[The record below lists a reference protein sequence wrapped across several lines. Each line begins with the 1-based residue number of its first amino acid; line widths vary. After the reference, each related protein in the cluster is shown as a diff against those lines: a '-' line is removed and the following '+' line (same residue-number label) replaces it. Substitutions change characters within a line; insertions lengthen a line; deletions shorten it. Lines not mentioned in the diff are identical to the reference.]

1 MKKIITFFFLFGT
14 VALGAQELK
23 VSSGQ
28 APQQAVF
35 AQPFTLTYTV
45 EHEPN
50 AVPQLQ
56 EESLSSDF
64 AIQHQQTTTPTPS
77 TTDYQLTVFPFAL
90 GKSTFTATFTAQSG
104 EKMLSQEAQ
113 PVYITVKPASTFR
126 DKDLREI
133 RAPQAPYSWWIWLWI
148 LLALAALF
156 CICYVWYKRLQEKPL
171 HVVQPEDHR
180 PADEI
185 ALSKIDALLNS
196 GLWEQKQYKIFYIT
210 LSDILREYL
219 WRRFQ
224 LDTFADT
231 SAELLRRAKYKQHLL
246 PLLYPLKDFLNS
258 SDLVKFANVTPEEA
272 VRNKDIQILREI
284 ITETSPKE
292 IVPTPQEDAK

>member
-1 MKKIITFFFLFGT
+1 MKKTAILFFLLIT
-14 VALGAQELK
+14 CSLGAQELS
-23 VSSGQ
+23 VPSVQ
-28 APQQAVF
+28 APEQAVF
-35 AQPFTLTYTV
+35 AKPFTLTYRVQHAPGVT
-45 EHEPN
+45 
-50 AVPQLQ
+50 PQLQ
-56 EESLSSDF
+56 EDTLSPDF
-64 AIQHQQTTTPTPS
+64 AIQQHVTTPTPE
-77 TTDYQLTVFPFAL
+77 TTDFQLIVFPFAL
-90 GKSTFTATFTAQSG
+90 GKSTFTATFVAQTD
-104 EKMLSQEAQ
+104 EKELSQEAE
-113 PVYITVKPASTFR
+113 PLYITVKPAITFR

-133 RAPQAPYSWWIWLWI
+133 RAPQAPHSWWMWLWVAVAI
-148 LLALAALF
+148 VVLA
-156 CICYVWYKRLQEKPL
+156 YVIYAWYKRLKESPLRVMQE
-171 HVVQPEDHR
+171 EDHR

-231 SAELLRRAKYKQHLL
+231 SSELLRRAKTRQHLQ
-246 PLLYPLKDFLNS
+246 PLLYPLKDLLNS
-258 SDLVKFANVTPEEA
+258 SDLVKFANVTPEEV

-292 IVPTPQEDAK
+292 IVPAPKEATQ